1 MHSPFI
7 GGLKKNIFLNTTLVK
22 CVDALILLVIFTIV
36 CPLVVAAVS
45 LSQVILWLYAVYTTS
60 RYITIRVGRK
70 LNIIY

>member
-1 MHSPFI
+1 MRSPFI
-7 GGLKKNIFLNTTLVK
+7 GGLKKNIFLNTTLVR
-22 CVDALILLVIFTIV
+22 CVDALILLAIFTIV
-36 CPLVVAAVS
+36 CPLVAAAVS